1 MDREQAIKILK
12 ILKTA
17 YPKFYADM
25 NKTEAEDTINLWIDM
40 FKHENVNLVVVAV
53 KNLINTF
60 KFPPTIADVKEE
72 MYKLTEQEKQT
83 PIEIW
88 NLIKGAI
95 RNSSYNAYE
104 EFNKLPEIA
113 QKFVG
118 SPNQLREW
126 AIDTDYNDGVVKGQ
140 FLKQYEILQKR
151 DKETKMMLPEVK
163 ELVMQLVQN
172 TEIKRIGG

>member
-1 MDREQAIKILK
+1 MNRDQAIAVLK

-17 YPKFYADM
+17 YKRFFVDM
-25 NKTEAEDTINLWIDM
+25 TKEEAEETINLWIDM
-40 FKHENVNLVVVAV
+40 FKADDPKIVILAV

-60 KFPPTIADVKEE
+60 QYPPTIADVKEE

-83 PIEIW
+83 PVEVW

-126 AIDTDYNDGVVKGQ
+126 AIATDYNDGVVKGQ

-163 ELVMQLVQN
+163 ELVMKLVQN
-172 TEIKRIGG
+172 TEIKRIGE